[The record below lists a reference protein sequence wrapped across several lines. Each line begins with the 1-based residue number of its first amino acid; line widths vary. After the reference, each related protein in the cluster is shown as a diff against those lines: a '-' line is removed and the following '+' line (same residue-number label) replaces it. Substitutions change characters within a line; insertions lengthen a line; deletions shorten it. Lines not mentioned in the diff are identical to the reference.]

1 MASAWYIGNTKF
13 TGNSSRIHMRMSL
26 DSIGAPLLRPV
37 VSCKFSAY
45 ASIVRY
51 GTPSVFIDELWY
63 LDEMVARVTKTD
75 ENILEFEA
83 FNPKGIAAVGKIMA
97 ASSLMVKISR
107 LSWPG
112 KSWGLSGDLRFA
124 TFRPYNSSGQ
134 YARTDMFMF
143 DYRITNISVT
153 TSEAPF
159 SAYKNVNFDSYIILH
174 KSGGD
179 LALRMNMRCPGG
191 GGRYT
196 TTNKKAK
203 RFAKVVIG
211 LGHVHLIYP
220 DKQQDRSAV
229 VKTSLRESSA
239 IWNMSNLT
247 LATALPL
254 NVYRQPI
261 TPVAQTAMYANISS
275 VEVDGAPI
283 KVRLGQGR
291 LSYHQPYVQP
301 LPSFFRTP

>member
-26 DSIGAPLLRPV
+26 ESIGAPLLRPV
-37 VSCKFSAY
+37 VSCKFSTY

-83 FNPKGIAAVGKIMA
+83 FNPEGIAAVGKIMA
-97 ASSLMVKISR
+97 ASSLMARISR
-107 LSWPG
+107 LNWPG
-112 KSWGLSGDLRFA
+112 KNWRLSGDQRFV
-124 TFRPYNSSGQ
+124 TFKPYSSSGQ
-134 YARTDMFMF
+134 YARTNMGMF
-143 DYRITNISVT
+143 DYCITDISVT

-159 SAYKNVNFDSYIILH
+159 TAYNKVNFDSYIILH
-174 KSGGD
+174 KSGGE
-179 LALRMNMRCPGG
+179 LALRMNMRCPSGG
-191 GGRYT
+191 GKYT
-196 TTNKKAK
+196 TTSKKAK

-220 DKQQDRSAV
+220 VKQQDRSSV

-239 IWNMSNLT
+239 IWNMSNLI

-254 NVYRQPI
+254 NVDRPLI
-261 TPVAQTAMYANISS
+261 TPPAQGAMYANISS
-275 VEVDGAPI
+275 IEVDGAPI
-283 KVRLGQGR
+283 KVRLGQER
-291 LSYHQPYVQP
+291 LSYHRPYVQH
-301 LPSFFRTP
+301 LPSFFRTS